1 MPKMMLD
8 MNFWIKPM
16 EINNQKIN
24 IKKNMTTRRDFIKKA
39 SFASAAAILP
49 FSDILAQLKN
59 ENKLGIQLF
68 SIPKMLSE
76 DFVGGIKMLSDMGY
90 KELELFGPFPFSAE
104 SAKKGWE
111 AAGKMLGFS
120 GSGYYGKS
128 AKEIKKILDDHGLS
142 SPGTHTDLDT
152 LEQNMSAL
160 GEAAGILGH
169 KYVTLPAIPDTRR
182 KNLDDYKRIADDFN
196 KIGAEAKKNGVKF
209 GYHNHG
215 YGIKPL
221 NGQIP
226 LEIILKNTD
235 PELVFFEMDIFW
247 TTAGGADPVEML
259 TKYPNRYKMLHLK
272 DMKEKRQFAGDG
284 GSMGDWMPLFPL
296 MASAGEGVLDL
307 KQIVKKAKEI
317 GVEHYFVEQ
326 DMVADP
332 QVALKKSLIYLE
344 KEVK

>member
-1 MPKMMLD
+1 
-8 MNFWIKPM
+8 
-16 EINNQKIN
+16 
-24 IKKNMTTRRDFIKKA
+24 MTSRRDFIKNTSLATLA
-39 SFASAAAILP
+39 SVMPYSE
-49 FSDILAQLKN
+49 ILAALKK

-76 DFVGGIKMLSDMGY
+76 DFLGGIKMLSGMGY

-120 GSGYYGKS
+120 GSGYYGKT

-152 LEQNMSAL
+152 LENNMGAL
-160 GEAAGILGH
+160 GEASAILGH

-182 KNLDDYKRIADDFN
+182 KNLDDYKKMADTFN
-196 KIGAEAKKNGVKF
+196 KIGAEAKKNGVKL

-215 YGIKPL
+215 YGIKPME
-221 NGQIP
+221 GQIP

-235 PELVFFEMDIFW
+235 PNLVFFEMDIFW
-247 TTAGGADPVEML
+247 TTAGGADPIEL
-259 TKYPNRYKMLHLK
+259 LSKYPNRYKMLHLK

-284 GSMGDWMPLFPL
+284 GTMGDWIPLFPL

-307 KQIVKKAKEI
+307 KGIVNKAKEI

-326 DMVADP
+326 DMVANP
-332 QVALKKSLIYLE
+332 QIALKKSLVYLE
-344 KEVK
+344 KEIK